1 MVATSASRKRPR
13 NERTTRCCST
23 QIFLSLVGLSSWSS
37 ISFSSTLA
45 FCHHVTP
52 TSTLRDRKSITTR
65 NNKLWWW
72 RLDVTYNNVN
82 DENDIAGDD
91 SAVSVSSVKQQHR
104 HHHQQ
109 QQRNLI
115 DTSSCLVVSPH
126 SSSLNSSSRLPPWLE
141 LLEEEVKSST
151 HAAVAAESSK
161 RRIRQEIEWLEHSLL
176 SFRGGHLFS
185 SVDVADIIRAIYWC
199 SDVQN
204 KKNKVSK
211 ILGSVAFCR
220 LMLQLEEEVE
230 NTDTNIV
237 KNNVIVNNNSKNY
250 SNKNKDNSGN
260 KHYLVTKDILLASI
274 LHFSECINAR
284 YDGVYEEM
292 QQPLCG
298 ASSVTST
305 DDGRPTEQGGYLST
319 YLTKRDTSSDK
330 AMVLLKDVNNF
341 SFQQDSVV
349 SAEDVEESFCSLPI
363 SLQSSRTTCSSS
375 QEAVINNEALDNI
388 FTIESLH
395 LAKAAS
401 RLKRCEILTSVVLSS
416 NSDDGEIHE
425 HNKRRRPVKKEEYA
439 EIRNLMVSLTDDWR
453 ALAIRC
459 VASLFRLEGV
469 LKKSNVSGTGQ
480 FLRHRNP
487 ETTLTAK
494 DSLQL
499 YANLSQQMGLH
510 RLRSQIEAKAF
521 RILYPRQF
529 SASSTLFLEHG
540 GAMTAIS
547 DYLSSQLKQLLYDD
561 HSLVF
566 ELENLQVLSR
576 VKEPFSFWK
585 KLLKKRFLPT
595 TAVTVNNKGS
605 KDILGTNQIRS
616 KSQPQLQ
623 LIRSSTTELS
633 IMDVNDGVAL
643 RVILKARKLDEDESD
658 ETTRGRE
665 RILCYYIQHLLRSQ
679 WPETDPARVKDYIR
693 YPKRNGYQCLHHT
706 SKITRNNQD
715 FFFEVQIR
723 SEEMDRQ
730 AEFGVAAHS
739 QYKLGSSYPSDST
752 VSPSETETIN
762 SSALVIS
769 SNEELINYNISPVGD
784 NDSSAPGPYIY
795 ALQKAQQNLVR
806 SHVYVFLAAGS
817 SSSLE
822 AGQILTLSAGSKIM
836 DVIDTLR
843 QEGDFP
849 FDGQDVQVWCNGI
862 LALSEENIKN
872 GDMILIQPLIKSAE
886 VPSVNRTSS
895 NALLVS

>member
-1 MVATSASRKRPR
+1 
-13 NERTTRCCST
+13 
-23 QIFLSLVGLSSWSS
+23 
-37 ISFSSTLA
+37 
-45 FCHHVTP
+45 
-52 TSTLRDRKSITTR
+52 
-65 NNKLWWW
+65 
-72 RLDVTYNNVN
+72 
-82 DENDIAGDD
+82 
-91 SAVSVSSVKQQHR
+91 
-104 HHHQQ
+104 
-109 QQRNLI
+109 
-115 DTSSCLVVSPH
+115 
-126 SSSLNSSSRLPPWLE
+126 
-141 LLEEEVKSST
+141 
-151 HAAVAAESSK
+151 
-161 RRIRQEIEWLEHSLL
+161 
-176 SFRGGHLFS
+176 
-185 SVDVADIIRAIYWC
+185 
-199 SDVQN
+199 
-204 KKNKVSK
+204 
-211 ILGSVAFCR
+211 
-220 LMLQLEEEVE
+220 
-230 NTDTNIV
+230 
-237 KNNVIVNNNSKNY
+237 
-250 SNKNKDNSGN
+250 
-260 KHYLVTKDILLASI
+260 
-274 LHFSECINAR
+274 
-284 YDGVYEEM
+284 
-292 QQPLCG
+292 
-298 ASSVTST
+298 
-305 DDGRPTEQGGYLST
+305 
-319 YLTKRDTSSDK
+319 
-330 AMVLLKDVNNF
+330 MVLLKDVNNF
-341 SFQQDSVV
+341 SPQQDSVV
-349 SAEDVEESFCSLPI
+349 TAEDVEESFCSLPI
-363 SLQSSRTTCSSS
+363 SLLSSCSSS
-375 QEAVINNEALDNI
+375 QEALINNKALDSI
-388 FTIESLH
+388 FTVESLH

-416 NSDDGEIHE
+416 NSDDGKIHE
-425 HNKRRRPVKKEEYA
+425 QNKRRRPLKKGEYA

-459 VASLFRLEGV
+459 VASLYRLDGI
-469 LKKSNVSGTGQ
+469 LKKSNLSGSGQ
-480 FLRHRNP
+480 FLLHRNP

-499 YANLSQQMGLH
+499 YATLSQQMGLH
-510 RLRSQIEAKAF
+510 RLRSQIESKAF

-547 DYLSSQLKQLLYDD
+547 DYLSRQLKQLLYDD
-561 HSLVF
+561 HSLMY

-605 KDILGTNQIRS
+605 NDIRGTN
-616 KSQPQLQ
+616 Q

-665 RILCYYIQHLLRSQ
+665 RILCYYIHHLLRSQ

-739 QYKLGSSYPSDST
+739 QYKLGSSYPSQEPDST
-752 VSPSETETIN
+752 VFLEKVD
-762 SSALVIS
+762 SSTLVIS
-769 SNEELINYNISPVGD
+769 SHEEPINYNISPVGD
-784 NDSSAPGPYIY
+784 IDSSAPGPYIY

-817 SSSLE
+817 SSSVE

-836 DVIDTLR
+836 DVINTLR
-843 QEGDFP
+843 QENNFS
-849 FDGQDVQVWCNGI
+849 FDDQDVQIWCNGM

-872 GDMILIQPLIKSAE
+872 GDMILVQPLVQSAE
-886 VPSVNRTSS
+886 VASVNRTSS

>member
-1 MVATSASRKRPR
+1 M
-13 NERTTRCCST
+13 
-23 QIFLSLVGLSSWSS
+23 
-37 ISFSSTLA
+37 
-45 FCHHVTP
+45 
-52 TSTLRDRKSITTR
+52 
-65 NNKLWWW
+65 
-72 RLDVTYNNVN
+72 TYNNIN
-82 DENDIAGDD
+82 DENDIADD
-91 SAVSVSSVKQQHR
+91 DCAVSVSSVKQQ
-104 HHHQQ
+104 HQQ

-115 DTSSCLVVSPH
+115 DTSSCLVVSPRL
-126 SSSLNSSSRLPPWLE
+126 SSLNTSSRLPPWLE
-141 LLEEEVKSST
+141 LLEKGVKSST
-151 HAAVAAESSK
+151 HTAEAAESSK
-161 RRIRQEIEWLEHSLL
+161 RRIRQEIEWLERSLL

-185 SVDVADIIRAIYWC
+185 DADVADIIRAIYWC

-204 KKNKVSK
+204 RNNKVSK

-230 NTDTNIV
+230 NNDTSIV
-237 KNNVIVNNNSKNY
+237 KNNVIVNKNSKNY
-250 SNKNKDNSGN
+250 SNKNKEDNIN
-260 KHYLVTKDILLASI
+260 KNNLVTKDILLASI
-274 LHFSECINAR
+274 LHFSECLNAR

-292 QQPLCG
+292 QQALCDA
-298 ASSVTST
+298 ASDTSP
-305 DDGRPTEQGGYLST
+305 DDGRPTEQGGSLSAH
-319 YLTKRDTSSDK
+319 LTKRDTSSDK

-341 SFQQDSVV
+341 SPQQDSVV
-349 SAEDVEESFCSLPI
+349 TAEDVEESFCSLPI
-363 SLQSSRTTCSSS
+363 SLLSSCSSS
-375 QEAVINNEALDNI
+375 QEALINNEALDSI
-388 FTIESLH
+388 FTVESLH

-416 NSDDGEIHE
+416 NSDDGKIHE
-425 HNKRRRPVKKEEYA
+425 QNKRRRPLKKGEYA

-459 VASLFRLEGV
+459 VASLYRLDGI
-469 LKKSNVSGTGQ
+469 LKKSNLSGSGQ
-480 FLRHRNP
+480 FLLHRNP

-499 YANLSQQMGLH
+499 YATLSQQMGLH
-510 RLRSQIEAKAF
+510 RLRSQIESKAF

-547 DYLSSQLKQLLYDD
+547 DYLSRQLKQLLYDD
-561 HSLVF
+561 HSLMF

-605 KDILGTNQIRS
+605 NDIRETN
-616 KSQPQLQ
+616 Q

-665 RILCYYIQHLLRSQ
+665 RILCYYIHHLLRSQ

-739 QYKLGSSYPSDST
+739 QYKLGSSYPSQEPDST
-752 VSPSETETIN
+752 VFLEKVD
-762 SSALVIS
+762 SSTLVIS
-769 SNEELINYNISPVGD
+769 SHEEPINYNISPVGD
-784 NDSSAPGPYIY
+784 IDSSAPGPYIY

-817 SSSLE
+817 SSSVE

-843 QEGDFP
+843 QENNFS
-849 FDGQDVQVWCNGI
+849 FDDQDVQIWCNGM

-872 GDMILIQPLIKSAE
+872 GDMILVQPLVQSAE
-886 VPSVNRTSS
+886 VASVNRTSS